1 MWMKRFGLVLFTAIL
16 LTGVVTSCEEVEP
29 TPENPG
35 TENPNPETPT
45 PEPLAKNAY
54 AINDATYTFGS
65 VGAMMEGENLL
76 IVATPTSG
84 VEGAEAIF
92 ECEEYFYGA
101 VSPLLLDVEFD
112 IMSEQR
118 LFTMVSTLAGASLE
132 TVAPEFLDEVSAGKC
147 LINKNGNIFTLKAE
161 LTLIDGT
168 TLAVHI
174 EAEEHFVVNE
184 NKIWRGKEEKP
195 LRAAFYQTEGGT
207 TGLYF
212 TPGGIDYFEELEIAT
227 WYLYLVLDDELISG
241 DVVSLSG
248 LNGKSFIFGMMD
260 NHSGENVEI
269 STDDLQGATGSFR
282 VLKGEEGHYT
292 AEVNITIAN
301 TTYKIAY
308 DGNCTWWEV
317 APEVKTNYMLYG
329 KKEIALTSATI
340 DTSAEVWVVEL
351 TAADGSVVTATAPAN
366 FFDGTAKGF
375 SWSTDLTVSY
385 LGEIYSKATGYG
397 GTFTAAY
404 DEAKGMLDLTFT
416 NYSNLQVYY
425 SNSCTRK

>member
-54 AINDATYTFGS
+54 AINDATHTFGS

-112 IMSEQR
+112 VMSEQR

-195 LRAAFYQTEGGT
+195 LRAAFYQTEEGT

-248 LNGKSFIFGMMD
+248 LNGKSFVFGMARM
-260 NHSGENVEI
+260 SRFPP
-269 STDDLQGATGSFR
+269 TTCR
-282 VLKGEEGHYT
+282 VQR
-292 AEVNITIAN
+292 
-301 TTYKIAY
+301 
-308 DGNCTWWEV
+308 V
-317 APEVKTNYMLYG
+317 ASEC
-329 KKEIALTSATI
+329 
-340 DTSAEVWVVEL
+340 
-351 TAADGSVVTATAPAN
+351 
-366 FFDGTAKGF
+366 
-375 SWSTDLTVSY
+375 
-385 LGEIYSKATGYG
+385 SKARRDT
-397 GTFTAAY
+397 T
-404 DEAKGMLDLTFT
+404 LP
-416 NYSNLQVYY
+416 
-425 SNSCTRK
+425 R